1 MVFRDVLSSSSNLT
15 SSNGASATA
24 VSSTF
29 GIFDT
34 RSLLPV
40 REEMDPARVLTLESR
55 LSRGELGN
63 VGEAAI
69 VGDVPPISKDLLYP

>member
-1 MVFRDVLSSSSNLT
+1 
-15 SSNGASATA
+15 
-24 VSSTF
+24 
-29 GIFDT
+29 
-34 RSLLPV
+34 V